1 LELPFLFR
9 KLLVPIDF
17 HEHSLAVVGV
27 AKNIAQING
36 GMVML
41 LHVVPMDESTGGPM
55 YDEDFKKQAES
66 DAARL
71 AEIGSQQLQGI
82 QYEIIT
88 EIGDPATGII
98 DTAVRRQADVIVI
111 GTHGRK
117 GLRRILMGS
126 VAEEVLRDARCPVIA
141 LRLEKKS

>member
-1 LELPFLFR
+1 MAFPFR

-17 HEHSLAVVGV
+17 HEHSLGAIEV
-27 AKNIAQING
+27 AKNIAQVNG
-36 GMVML
+36 GMVTL
-41 LHVVPMDESTGGPM
+41 LHVVPMDEPIDGPM
-55 YDEDFKKQAES
+55 YKEDFKEQEEK

-71 AEIGSQQLQGI
+71 TEIGSQRLQGLR
-82 QYEIIT
+82 YEIMT

-98 DTAVRRQADVIVI
+98 NIAASREVDAIVI

-126 VAEEVLRDARCPVIA
+126 VAEEVLREAKCPVIA

>member
-1 LELPFLFR
+1 MAFPFR

-17 HEHSLAVVGV
+17 HEHSLGAIEI
-27 AKNIAQING
+27 AKNIAQIND
-36 GMVML
+36 GMVTL
-41 LHVVPMDESTGGPM
+41 LHVVPMDEPIDGPM
-55 YDEDFKKQAES
+55 YEEDFKKQAEK

-71 AEIGSQQLQGI
+71 AEIGSQRLQGLN
-82 QYEIIT
+82 YEIVT

-98 DTAVRRQADVIVI
+98 DTAARREVDAIVL

-126 VAEEVLRDARCPVIA
+126 VAEEVLREAKCPVIA

>member
-1 LELPFLFR
+1 MAFPFR

-17 HEHSLAVVGV
+17 HDHSLGAIEI
-27 AKNIAQING
+27 AKHIAQING
-36 GMVML
+36 GMVTL
-41 LHVVPMDESTGGPM
+41 LHVVPMDEPIGGQM
-55 YDEDFKKQAES
+55 YDEDFKKQAEK

-71 AEIGSQQLQGI
+71 AELGSQRLQGLN
-82 QYEIIT
+82 YEIVT

-98 DTAVRRQADVIVI
+98 DTAASREVDVIVI

-126 VAEEVLRDARCPVIA
+126 VAEEVLREAKCPVIA

>member
-1 LELPFLFR
+1 MAFPFR

-17 HEHSLAVVGV
+17 HEHSLGAIEV
-27 AKNIAQING
+27 AKNIAQVNG
-36 GMVML
+36 GMVTL
-41 LHVVPMDESTGGPM
+41 LHVVPMDEPLNGPM
-55 YDEDFKKQAES
+55 YEEDFKKQAEK

-71 AEIGSQQLQGI
+71 AELASQRLQGLR
-82 QYEIIT
+82 YEIVT

-98 DTAVRRQADVIVI
+98 DTAASREVDVIVI

-126 VAEEVLRDARCPVIA
+126 VAEEVLREAKCPVIA
-141 LRLEKKS
+141 LRLERKS

>member
-1 LELPFLFR
+1 MAFPFR

-17 HEHSLAVVGV
+17 HEHSLGAIEI

-36 GMVML
+36 GMVTL
-41 LHVVPMDESTGGPM
+41 LHVVPMDEPLNGPM
-55 YDEDFKKQAES
+55 YEEDFKKQAEKN
-66 DAARL
+66 AARL
-71 AEIGSQQLQGI
+71 AEIGSQQLQGLK
-82 QYEIIT
+82 YEIVT

-98 DTAVRRQADVIVI
+98 DAAASREVDAIVI

-126 VAEEVLRDARCPVIA
+126 VAEVVLREAKCPVIA
-141 LRLEKKS
+141 LRLERKS